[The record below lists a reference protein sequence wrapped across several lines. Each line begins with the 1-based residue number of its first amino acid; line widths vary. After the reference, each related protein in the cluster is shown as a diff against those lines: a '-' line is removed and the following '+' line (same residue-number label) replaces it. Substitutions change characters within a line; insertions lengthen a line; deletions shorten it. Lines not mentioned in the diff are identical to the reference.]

1 MNTPVIVAKDIR
13 KIFNKAVAL
22 DAISFSIEKGQIFG
36 FLGPSGS
43 GKTTTINILTGQ
55 LMADNGQSSIL
66 GQDSRKLTSQELGKI
81 GLVGDTSGFYE
92 KISLYN
98 NLLFYSK
105 YYGIDKTTVD
115 NLLKRVGLYD
125 SRKTVAEKLSTGM
138 KQRMLLARALI
149 NKPRVLFLDEP
160 TSGLDPATSQT
171 IHSLILELKAAGT
184 AIFLTTHDMNEATL
198 LCDKLALLN
207 EGRLVE
213 QGSPK
218 DLIQKYNQNKR
229 VKLSYQDGSERIL
242 DFTELGQAMASDSE
256 KIIAIHSCEPTS
268 VWSKSP
274 NGSCLSDD
282 LYSFC
287 HCPSCR
293 QSNFN
298 YFGR

>member
-138 KQRMLLARALI
+138 KQRILLARALI

-256 KIIAIHSCEPTS
+256 KIIAIHSCEPTLEDIFIQLTGGKLN
-268 VWSKSP
+268 V
-274 NGSCLSDD
+274 
-282 LYSFC
+282 
-287 HCPSCR
+287 
-293 QSNFN
+293 
-298 YFGR
+298 

>member
-43 GKTTTINILTGQ
+43 GKTTTINILIGQ

-256 KIIAIHSCEPTS
+256 KIIAIHSCEPTLEDIFIQLTGGKLN
-268 VWSKSP
+268 V
-274 NGSCLSDD
+274 
-282 LYSFC
+282 
-287 HCPSCR
+287 
-293 QSNFN
+293 
-298 YFGR
+298 

>member
-115 NLLKRVGLYD
+115 NLLKLVGLYD

-256 KIIAIHSCEPTS
+256 KIIAIHSCEPTLEDIFIQLTGGKLN
-268 VWSKSP
+268 V
-274 NGSCLSDD
+274 
-282 LYSFC
+282 
-287 HCPSCR
+287 
-293 QSNFN
+293 
-298 YFGR
+298 

>member
-138 KQRMLLARALI
+138 KQRMLLVRALI

-218 DLIQKYNQNKR
+218 DLIQKYNQNKQ

-256 KIIAIHSCEPTS
+256 KIIAIHSCEPTLEDIFIQLTGGKLN
-268 VWSKSP
+268 V
-274 NGSCLSDD
+274 
-282 LYSFC
+282 
-287 HCPSCR
+287 
-293 QSNFN
+293 
-298 YFGR
+298 